1 MGMSL
6 SRIGLL
12 SVLALAGGTLTMWL
26 TTSANLLG
34 MFTQAVIYAI
44 FALGVGVLLRQSGLV
59 SFGHALFF
67 VRRLRHGVNLELQ
80 WMPAELALLVIL
92 VAIGVL
98 AFAIGLVIVRVPGI
112 AFGMLTLAIGQMAYL
127 LASRSRGITGGADGM
142 GSPGRTP
149 VRRAANDAA
158 GARHAVHAGL
168 DADGVRHLHA
178 PVALAHA
185 LWRHHRGGSR
195 QRRARALHR
204 ASKPRCR
211 VPWCTPCPPWSRALG
226 LLSALNTGFVSP
238 ESLHWSVSAI
248 TLLMV
253 VVGGFKESRG
263 PHRRSHCYFCSGLA
277 GRLGHAFHGDLR
289 RRPDRCD
296 RFLARWHPQ
305 ERWRGCCAAC
315 AMDLR
320 RKVRTHDRCIRCSRP
335 KTWPST
341 TVA

>member
-26 TTSANLLG
+26 TTSASLLG

-67 VRRLRHGVNLELQ
+67 GAAGYGMGVNLELQ

-142 GSPGRTP
+142 GIAWPNTLFGVQQATLLAPATLFMLAWALMVLVTLLWSS
-149 VRRAANDAA
+149 A
-158 GARHAVHAGL
+158 GVVTRC
-168 DADGVRHLHA
+168 
-178 PVALAHA
+178 
-185 LWRHHRGGSR
+185 GSC
-195 QRRARALHR
+195 ARALAPSPR
-204 ASKPRCR
+204 RFATTKSARASSASKPRCR
-211 VPWCTPCPPWSRALG
+211 VPWCTPCPPWSRAL
-226 LLSALNTGFVSP
+226 
-238 ESLHWSVSAI
+238 
-248 TLLMV
+248 
-253 VVGGFKESRG
+253 
-263 PHRRSHCYFCSGLA
+263 
-277 GRLGHAFHGDLR
+277 
-289 RRPDRCD
+289 
-296 RFLARWHPQ
+296 
-305 ERWRGCCAAC
+305 RGCC
-315 AMDLR
+315 R
-320 RKVRTHDRCIRCSRP
+320 R
-335 KTWPST
+335 
-341 TVA
+341 